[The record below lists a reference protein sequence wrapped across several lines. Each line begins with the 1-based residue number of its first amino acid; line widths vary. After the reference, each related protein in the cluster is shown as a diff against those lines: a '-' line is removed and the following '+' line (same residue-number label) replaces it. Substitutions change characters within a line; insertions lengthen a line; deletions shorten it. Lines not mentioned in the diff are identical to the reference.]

1 MLLPADRA
9 LVLRDPALPALGLL
23 LDEEGLATWLADQ
36 RGIPVRWSTRYLR
49 YKQGTSCLIAGDLE
63 TPEGTRHCFASAH
76 ASDALEKVTKSLRRA
91 PAGSVLGTDPA
102 RGLVVATPPAD
113 RDLPALARLDDER
126 RRRRLLRG
134 LIGDRSG
141 VRDAE
146 LRTLRYKPQRRWVG
160 VVRLRH
166 GPTMVLRVYRPGEA
180 RRAVEAIRACSVGA
194 GTPAL
199 IGADE
204 SRGVAAV
211 EHVQG
216 AVLSGTS
223 GAGESGDLA
232 AVRSAGS
239 ALARLHS
246 SRDVVLHGRGTA
258 EADAVLLAADQL
270 VALLPDQADDVRAL
284 SAKVAGRLLNT
295 AQVRLPVHGDFSLDQ
310 VVVDQAGMA
319 RLIDLDEAHLGDPES
334 DLACVAAAL
343 ARDTVLG
350 NVSAGLATSS
360 LEALREGYA
369 DVVAP
374 PDEER
379 LAVHT
384 AAHLL
389 RRAVEPFRLRQTADW
404 PEAAGELLTRAR
416 QIVTSASFMEGVR

>member
-1 MLLPADRA
+1 MLLPADQA
-9 LVLRDPALPALGLL
+9 LVLRDQDLPALALL
-23 LDEEGLATWLADQ
+23 LDEEGLGAWLADQ
-36 RGIPVRWSTRYLR
+36 HGVPVRWSTRYLR
-49 YKQGTSCLIAGDLE
+49 YKQGTSCVIAGDLE

-113 RDLPALARLDDER
+113 RDLPGLALLDDAR
-126 RRRRLLRG
+126 RTRRLLRG
-134 LIGDRSG
+134 LVGDRSG
-141 VRDAE
+141 VRDAD

-166 GPTMVLRVYRPGEA
+166 GPTMVLRVYRPAAA
-180 RRAVEAIRACSVGA
+180 RRAVEAIRACSVGC

-204 SRGVAAV
+204 SRGVAAI

-216 AVLSGTS
+216 AALSRVS
-223 GAGESGDLA
+223 GAGGPDLA

-246 SRDVVLHGRGTA
+246 ARDVALHGRGNA
-258 EADAVLLAADQL
+258 DADAVLLAADQL
-270 VALLPDQADDVRAL
+270 VALLPDQTDDVRAL

-295 AQVRLPVHGDFSLDQ
+295 AEVRLPVHGDFSLDQ
-310 VVVDQAGMA
+310 VVVDETGVA
-319 RLIDLDEAHLGDPES
+319 RLIDLDEAHLGDPAS

-343 ARDTVLG
+343 ARDAVLG
-350 NVSAGLATSS
+350 NVSADLATSW

-369 DVVAP
+369 DVLAP
-374 PDEER
+374 PAEER

-404 PEAAGELLTRAR
+404 PEAVGELLTRAR
-416 QIVTSASFMEGVR
+416 QVVTSASFMEGVR